1 MEVIRGDLVIVV
13 IPGEYGKPRP
23 ALIVQSDAFSGI
35 NSITVLPLTSDLQPA
50 PLVRITVAPSPENGL
65 ERRSQIMI
73 DKAVTLPRRKVGAR
87 IGHLEEDTIRSAD
100 IALAGFLGLP

>member
-35 NSITVLPLTSDLQPA
+35 NSITVLPLTSDLHPA
-50 PLVRITVAPSPENGL
+50 PLVRITVEPSPENGL

-73 DKAVTLPRRKVGAR
+73 DKVVTLPRRKVGAR

-100 IALAGFLGLP
+100 IALAGFLSLP